1 MKMPDFKPAKIC
13 YNQLTVAISIHT
25 VAIMKVHEKIRFLRN
40 QKGWSQEKMA
50 EKLSMTTQGYAKVE
64 RGETDYQSNAE
75 NYLAKLAKIADML
88 GVNLEELIMNGDKA
102 IYLVGG
108 NDNNWG
114 DNVVIG
120 SPVELAFEVQK
131 QQLIIELKDKELAL
145 QQREIENLKEII
157 FLLKN
162 QGAVKC

>member
-1 MKMPDFKPAKIC
+1 
-13 YNQLTVAISIHT
+13 
-25 VAIMKVHEKIRFLRN
+25 MKVQEKIRFLRN

-75 NYLAKLAKIADML
+75 NYLAKLAKIANIL

-108 NDNNWG
+108 NDNNSG
-114 DNVVIG
+114 NNVVIG
-120 SPVELAFEVQK
+120 SPAELAFENQK

-145 QQREIENLKEII
+145 QQREIAYLKKMLEMSEKLNGENHASDS
-157 FLLKN
+157 N
-162 QGAVKC
+162 H